1 MNMEDFNNLDPQN
14 FGNWPIPVKT
24 LIIIVLC
31 IAALFAGYWFDTQN
45 QIAQLTKEQK
55 EEKNLRKNFKKVQRE
70 AATLP
75 LLEKQLVE
83 IEAILKRLLEK
94 LPDKNQVDELIREIS
109 QAVLKNA
116 LKQEL
121 FEPQYKDE
129 KTEKDVY
136 VTLPIKLQA
145 RGSYHAF
152 GQFISDVAAM
162 NRIVTQHDISIKSS
176 KSSGKK
182 STQGLLTLKMK
193 ARIYR
198 YLDKQENEVDN
209 TKNNKGKK

>member
-45 QIAQLTKEQK
+45 QIVQLTKEQK
-55 EEKNLRKNFKKVQRE
+55 EEKKLKKDFRKAQRE

-94 LPDKNQVDELIREIS
+94 LPGKNQVDELIREIS

-121 FEPQYKDE
+121 FEPQYRDK

-136 VTLPIKLQA
+136 VTLPIKLRA
-145 RGSYHAF
+145 RGNYHAF
-152 GQFISDVAAM
+152 GKFISDVAAM
-162 NRIVTQHDISIKSS
+162 NRIVTQHDIFIKSS
-176 KSSGKK
+176 KSSSKN
-182 STQGLLTLKMK
+182 STQGLLTLEMT

-198 YLDKQENEVDN
+198 YIDKKENEVDN
-209 TKNNKGKK
+209 KIKAK